1 MKYQSPLD
9 LIGNTPLL
17 YLRNLSKKYNSNI
30 YLKLE
35 KYNLSNSIKDRA
47 VKQMILSAINDKK
60 INKDTTIIEASSG
73 NLGISLACI
82 CACLSLKCII
92 VLPDDSNIER
102 IKLIKAY
109 GGEIVYSNS
118 KSKMKGAIKKAKEL
132 QKVIKN
138 SFYLDQFNNINNIK
152 SHYLTANEIINEL
165 PEIDA
170 FFVSYGS
177 SGTINGCSKVLKEY
191 NKNIK
196 IHKVI
201 PNSKN
206 HSIPGI
212 YSNIKTDNDY
222 NEFIDKID
230 KVKDIGAYNMIK
242 EIALNDSILIGLSSA
257 INVLACLKHT
267 STYKNIVVMCPD
279 GLERYLSD
287 ENLFFNLNYSKVEI
301 INDLKKLFDNM
312 FIHNKKDRKF
322 LIKYSI
328 EERELNNAYNK
339 LIKDAKYIS
348 LNDPSSLDYKYII
361 KTSNAFFAI
370 FTYRVSNLIYN
381 NFPEYSKIMSEYAH
395 QVSGIDIHPQCKIG
409 CPFSIDHG
417 SGIVIGQ
424 TSIIGNYVRLYHN
437 VTLGAKSLN
446 NPIDLKNTKRH
457 PTIKNNVII
466 YCNVTILG
474 GNTIIGNNV
483 IIGSGVNVDCSVQ
496 DNTLLYL
503 DDKNTVK
510 RKRC

>member
-1 MKYQSPLD
+1 MKYQSPVD

-92 VLPDDSNIER
+92 VLPEDSNIER

-132 QKVIKN
+132 ALKINN

-152 SHYLTANEIINEL
+152 SHYLTAKEIINDL

-170 FFVSYGS
+170 FFASYGS
-177 SGTINGCSKVLKEY
+177 SGTINGCSKTLKEY
-191 NKNIK
+191 NSK
-196 IHKVI
+196 INVHKVI
-201 PNSKN
+201 LNSKN

-212 YSNIKTDNDY
+212 YSNIKNNTNYND
-222 NEFIDKID
+222 FIDKID
-230 KVKDIGAYNMIK
+230 KVDERKAYTILK
-242 EIALNDSILIGLSSA
+242 EIATKDGVFIGLSSA
-257 INVLACLKHT
+257 VNVLACLKYT
-267 STYKNIVVMCPD
+267 NTYKNIVVMCPD
-279 GLERYLSD
+279 GGERYLSNNKLYI
-287 ENLFFNLNYSKVEI
+287 NLDYSKQEI
-301 INDLKKLFDNM
+301 INDLKRLFDNM
-312 FIHNKKDRKF
+312 FVYNKKDDEF
-322 LIKYSI
+322 LIKYEVSLKK
-328 EERELNNAYNK
+328 LNQVYIK
-339 LIKDAKYIS
+339 LIEDAKFIS